1 MRTEKILA
9 NVEQKNLESK
19 VIGAGTGEPVDFV
32 FETSKKIA
40 IALPN
45 GSTPLAST

>member
-1 MRTEKILA
+1 VRTEKILA
-9 NVEQKNLESK
+9 NVKQKNLESK
-19 VIGAGTGEPVDFV
+19 AIGAGTGEPVDFV
-32 FETSKKIA
+32 FETS